1 MFSYPQDNSPELV
14 LSPLSVSVCVSVCV
28 SLRERERE
36 RERESE
42 CVVLVLALGLG
53 FVLKLERTI
62 CFVGYIN
69 VRHVVVVFYF
79 LFLFYLLK
87 FYINSDLG
95 KGKDEVRVGI
105 LIFF

>member
-1 MFSYPQDNSPELV
+1 M
-14 LSPLSVSVCVSVCV
+14 
-28 SLRERERE
+28 
-36 RERESE
+36 
-42 CVVLVLALGLG
+42 VLVLALGLG

-79 LFLFYLLK
+79 LFLFLFYLLK
-87 FYINSDLG
+87 FYINSDQG

-105 LIFF
+105 LIFCLIIITGYNIFSELYWGKML

>member
-1 MFSYPQDNSPELV
+1 M
-14 LSPLSVSVCVSVCV
+14 

-36 RERESE
+36 RERE

-79 LFLFYLLK
+79 LFLFLFYLLK

>member
-1 MFSYPQDNSPELV
+1 M
-14 LSPLSVSVCVSVCV
+14 
-28 SLRERERE
+28 
-36 RERESE
+36 
-42 CVVLVLALGLG
+42 VLVLALGLG

-87 FYINSDLG
+87 FYINSDQG

-105 LIFF
+105 LIFLKLLLQVIIYFLNCIGEKCCNNNNICFWVTC